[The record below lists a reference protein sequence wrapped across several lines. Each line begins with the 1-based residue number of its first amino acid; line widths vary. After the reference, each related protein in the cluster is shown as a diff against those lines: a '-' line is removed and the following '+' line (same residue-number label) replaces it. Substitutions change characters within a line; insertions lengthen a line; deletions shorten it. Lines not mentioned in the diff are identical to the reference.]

1 MGQSVRVDGGNQAIL
16 VADIGGKLG
25 ILGVLATSTCL
36 LATTLVVATLSL
48 GEHLPCAQDSAEG
61 AQGNLQKLAE

>member
-1 MGQSVRVDGGNQAIL
+1 MGQSARVDGGNQAIL

-36 LATTLVVATLSL
+36 LATTSVAALSL
-48 GEHLPCAQDSAEG
+48 GEHLPCAQDSTEG